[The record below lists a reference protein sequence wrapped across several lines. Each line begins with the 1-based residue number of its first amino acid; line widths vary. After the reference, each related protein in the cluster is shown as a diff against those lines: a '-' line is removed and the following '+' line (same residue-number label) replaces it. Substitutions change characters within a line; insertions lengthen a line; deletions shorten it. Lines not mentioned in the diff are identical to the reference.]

1 MSCSLTRTSCLTGDG
16 AKPLSEIPAGAS
28 VFLDATIFLYHFTG
42 ASPACRN
49 LLSQCEAGQLRA
61 LTSIVA
67 VAEVTH
73 RLMTI
78 EAVARGLV
86 TPGNVVKKLRE
97 RPEIVRRLSLYQEQ
111 AEKIPRMG
119 VEVVPLDRRL
129 LAIAAP
135 LRTRYG
141 LMTNDSILLATALD
155 RGIVAF
161 ASADRDFDRVDTV
174 RLFCPTD
181 LEEAEPAK

>member
-1 MSCSLTRTSCLTGDG
+1 MTADG
-16 AKPLSEIPAGAS
+16 AKPLPEIPDGTS

-42 ASPACRN
+42 VSPSCRD
-49 LLSQCEAGQLRA
+49 LLSRCEAGRLHA
-61 LTSIVA
+61 LTSTVA

-73 RLMTI
+73 RLMII

-86 TPGNVVKKLRE
+86 APGNVVKKLRG

-111 AEKIPRMG
+111 LEKIPWMG

-141 LMTNDSILLATALD
+141 LLTNDSILIATALD
-155 RGIVAF
+155 HDIMAF
-161 ASADRDFDRVDTV
+161 ASADRDFAQVETIQ
-174 RLFCPTD
+174 LFCPTD
-181 LEEAEPAK
+181 LEEAATLS

>member
-1 MSCSLTRTSCLTGDG
+1 MTADG
-16 AKPLSEIPAGAS
+16 AKPLSEIPPGTR
-28 VFLDATIFLYHFTG
+28 VFLDATIFIYHFTG
-42 ASPACRN
+42 VSASCRS
-49 LLSQCEAGQLRA
+49 LLALCEAGRLNA
-61 LTSIVA
+61 LTSTLA

-86 TPGNVVKKLRE
+86 TPGNVARKLRS
-97 RPEIVRRLSLYQEQ
+97 RPEMARQLSLYQEQ

-129 LAIAAP
+129 LSTAAP

-141 LMTNDSILLATALD
+141 LLTNDSILLATALD
-155 RGIVAF
+155 QGITAF
-161 ASADRDFDRVDTV
+161 ASADRDFERVDTV
-174 RLFCPTD
+174 QLFCPPD
-181 LEEAEPAK
+181 LEDAGLA

>member
-1 MSCSLTRTSCLTGDG
+1 MTADG
-16 AKPLSEIPAGAS
+16 TKPLSEIPAGAS

-42 ASPACRN
+42 ASPACRS
-49 LLSQCEAGQLRA
+49 LLSLCEAGRLHA
-61 LTSIVA
+61 LTSAVA

-86 TPGNVVKKLRE
+86 APGNVVKKLRD
-97 RPEIVRRLSLYQEQ
+97 RPEVVRQLSLYQEQ
-111 AEKIPRMG
+111 AEKIPWMG
-119 VEVVPLDRRL
+119 VEVVPMDRRL

-141 LMTNDSILLATALD
+141 LLTNDSILLATALD
-155 RGIVAF
+155 HGIVAF
-161 ASADRDFDRVDTV
+161 ASADRDFERVDTV
-174 RLFCPTD
+174 ELFCPTD
-181 LEEAEPAK
+181 LEAGLA

>member
-1 MSCSLTRTSCLTGDG
+1 LTADG
-16 AKPLSEIPAGAS
+16 AKSLPEIPAGTS

-42 ASPACRN
+42 VSPSCRSLLAS
-49 LLSQCEAGQLRA
+49 CEAGRLHG
-61 LTSIVA
+61 LTSTVA

-86 TPGNVVKKLRE
+86 APGNVVKKLRE
-97 RPEIVRRLSLYQEQ
+97 RPEIVRQLSLYQDQ
-111 AEKIPRMG
+111 SEKIPWMG

-129 LAIAAP
+129 LAISAP

-141 LMTNDSILLATALD
+141 LLTNDSILLATALEH
-155 RGIVAF
+155 GIVAF
-161 ASADRDFDRVDTV
+161 ASADRDFERVDTV
-174 RLFCPTD
+174 QLFYPTD
-181 LEEAEPAK
+181 LEKAAP

>member
-1 MSCSLTRTSCLTGDG
+1 MTADS
-16 AKPLSEIPAGAS
+16 AKPLAEIPAGTS
-28 VFLDATIFLYHFTG
+28 VFLDATIFLYHFAG
-42 ASPACRN
+42 ASRSCRS
-49 LLSQCEAGQLRA
+49 LLSRCEAGLLQA
-61 LTSIVA
+61 VTSTVA

-86 TPGNVVKKLRE
+86 APGNVVKKLRG
-97 RPEIVRRLSLYQEQ
+97 RPEIVRQLSLYQEQ

-141 LMTNDSILLATALD
+141 LLTNDSILLATALD
-155 RGIVAF
+155 RGITAF
-161 ASADRDFDRVDTV
+161 ASADRDFERVDTV
-174 RLFCPTD
+174 QLFYPPD
-181 LEEAEPAK
+181 LNEAGLENG

>member
-1 MSCSLTRTSCLTGDG
+1 MTAEGAQSLSD
-16 AKPLSEIPAGAS
+16 IPAGVS
-28 VFLDATIFLYHFTG
+28 VFLDASIFLYHFTG
-42 ASPACRN
+42 VSPSCRD
-49 LLSQCEAGQLRA
+49 LLSRCEAGQLHGI
-61 LTSIVA
+61 TSAVA

-97 RPEIVRRLSLYQEQ
+97 RPEIVRRLSMYQEQ
-111 AEKIPRMG
+111 AERIPWMG

-129 LAIAAP
+129 LAISSP

-141 LMTNDSILLATALD
+141 LLTNDSILLATALD
-155 RGIVAF
+155 HGVVAF
-161 ASADRDFDRVDTV
+161 ASADRDFERVDTV
-174 RLFCPTD
+174 RLFCPLD
-181 LEEAEPAK
+181 LDDTTLGKG